1 MKNKLEKCNKILSFV
16 QKQLNSNEENKN
28 SPESRMALMR
38 ANALQAKIF
47 IIVKTSSKIDLDLKK
62 IVRVKVYDEI
72 RLLDDTITPD
82 EVDDYIRN
90 PEKII
95 AL

>member
-1 MKNKLEKCNKILSFV
+1 
-16 QKQLNSNEENKN
+16 
-28 SPESRMALMR
+28 MR

-47 IIVKTSSKIDLDLKK
+47 NIVKKSSKIDLDLKK

-82 EVDDYIRN
+82 EVDDYVRN

>member
-1 MKNKLEKCNKILSFV
+1 MN
-16 QKQLNSNEENKN
+16 
-28 SPESRMALMR
+28 
-38 ANALQAKIF
+38 
-47 IIVKTSSKIDLDLKK
+47 LKK

-82 EVDDYIRN
+82 EVDDYVRN
-90 PEKII
+90 PEKIV